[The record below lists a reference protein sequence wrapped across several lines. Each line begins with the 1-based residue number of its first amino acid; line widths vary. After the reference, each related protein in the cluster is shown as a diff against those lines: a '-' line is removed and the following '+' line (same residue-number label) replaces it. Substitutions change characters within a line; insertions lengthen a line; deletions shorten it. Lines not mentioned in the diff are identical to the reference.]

1 MVVLVLLQ
9 TSHRTFSLHEQE
21 RFSCKEQKIS
31 ENFYARGDGTVS
43 LADMNYVPL
52 PFPDWKRHVFLLQK
66 FYLSSFSVS
75 TFSQRAFYFSDEYL
89 TKLFSENGFHTEE
102 HLLCCKQVENRS
114 RDIVMNR

>member
-52 PFPDWKRHVFLLQK
+52 PLLQK